1 MTILYCGLVLN
12 FIENNELLYCGPVL
26 TTDDHKT
33 KSQGGGNEKTAKIL
47 YWCLLVNILKFEKS
61 VLWPCTDIF
70 TENNEILYCG
80 LVLKSTENLEL
91 MYCGLVLKFILQ
103 MLKFCTV
110 VTIFHQKSE
119 SKNVHG
125 FLYCGLVLNIM
136 KIMHFLYCGLVLKI
150 LKIRKF
156 MYCALVLNIFKL
168 MHFLYCDLY

>member
-1 MTILYCGLVLN
+1 MKKRA
-12 FIENNELLYCGPVL
+12 E
-26 TTDDHKT
+26 
-33 KSQGGGNEKTAKIL
+33 IL

-70 TENNEILYCG
+70 IENNELLYCG
-80 LVLKSTENLEL
+80 LVLTSTENIEL

-125 FLYCGLVLNIM
+125 FLHCCLVLNFIENNEL
-136 KIMHFLYCGLVLKI
+136 LYCGPVLKNDDHKTKSQGTRKM
-150 LKIRKF
+150 LKS
-156 MYCALVLNIFKL
+156 CTLAL
-168 MHFLYCDLY
+168 Y